1 MIPSRRTFVAG
12 LLAGTV
18 DIAFAQPAPKSA
30 AEASSVAHSIVVQA
44 RPLESF
50 STAERGSHRVGSL
63 LYRGGLVLTSK
74 DRDFGGLS
82 SIRMQDAGATFVSVT
97 DRGNWVTGRVV
108 SKNGVPTA
116 LTDVVLAPL
125 INSDGRPLIHSRR
138 WYDSEALAMAD
149 GIAYVSFE
157 RVHQIMRFDFG
168 ASGIHARGEPVQVPP
183 EMRALPAN
191 KGVEALVVAPP
202 DTGIAGA
209 LIGFS
214 ETAVSAGHHAGFIIG
229 GPQPGLFR
237 LRHSNDYDVTDAAL
251 LPGGNEMLILERKWS
266 VLSGVAARIR
276 RVSVADILPTAVVDG
291 PVIFEADMGYEID
304 NFEGIDVHQE
314 PTGHTVV
321 TLVSDDNFSIIQRT
335 LFLQFTLV
343 E

>member
-1 MIPSRRTFVAG
+1 M
-12 LLAGTV
+12 
-18 DIAFAQPAPKSA
+18 
-30 AEASSVAHSIVVQA
+30 
-44 RPLESF
+44 
-50 STAERGSHRVGSL
+50 
-63 LYRGGLVLTSK
+63 
-74 DRDFGGLS
+74 
-82 SIRMQDAGATFVSVT
+82 
-97 DRGNWVTGRVV
+97 
-108 SKNGVPTA
+108 PTA
-116 LTDVVLAPL
+116 LADVVLAPL

-138 WYDSEALAMAD
+138 WYDSEALALAD

-168 ASGIHARGEPVQVPP
+168 ASGIHARGEPIAVPP

-202 DTGIAGA
+202 GTDIAGA
-209 LIGFS
+209 LIGIS
-214 ETAVSAGHHAGFIIG
+214 ETAVSEGHHAGFIIG

-251 LPGGNEMLILERKWS
+251 LPGGKDLLILERKWS

-314 PTGHTVV
+314 ATGHIVV